1 MEAEIQIKKEK
12 EEKKI
17 DIIAA
22 RSGYA
27 VVAGELMDGGKY
39 TITPAPHLVELL
51 RDRNC
56 TATPGPPDRRRSKM
70 RGRISPALPLRRLR
84 EPSREPRRRLWSK
97 RTFSR

>member
-1 MEAEIQIKKEK
+1 MEAENQNQKEK
-12 EEKKI
+12 EI

-22 RSGYA
+22 RSRYA
-27 VVAGELMDGGKY
+27 IVAGELMDGEKY

>member
-27 VVAGELMDGGKY
+27 VVAGELMDGGN
-39 TITPAPHLVELL
+39 IPSRPHL
-51 RDRNC
+51 
-56 TATPGPPDRRRSKM
+56 T
-70 RGRISPALPLRRLR
+70 
-84 EPSREPRRRLWSK
+84 W
-97 RTFSR
+97 